1 MHIDGRVVR
10 DEEDVGAR
18 QDSGRAELSTSI
30 VNELA
35 EAVIVFALEQFM
47 AVDLRHTNSKAKVG
61 DYQLSLAVNQQ
72 VLRLD
77 IPMHYAVRV
86 QVTRTFYQL
95 V

>member
-1 MHIDGRVVR
+1 
-10 DEEDVGAR
+10 
-18 QDSGRAELSTSI
+18 
-30 VNELA
+30 
-35 EAVIVFALEQFM
+35 M

-77 IPMHYAVRV
+77 ISMHYAVRV
-86 QVTRTFYQL
+86 QVARTFYQL